1 MPWKECHVM
10 DERLRFVAR
19 LLEGEKMAP
28 LCAEFGISRKT
39 GYKIF
44 TRYKDCGLGAFSDRS
59 RRPHRQANR
68 LPPQLEAVIVRLKR
82 EYPGWGAPKIREK
95 LRRESTALHLPS
107 ISTVHAVLD
116 RHGLVQRRRRR
127 RHRAT
132 GTELSRPSE
141 PNALW
146 CADYKGEFMLGN
158 RRYCYPL
165 TITDFASRYLLTCE
179 ALSTTQEKFAFTV
192 FERTFKEFG
201 LPRGIRT
208 DNGVPFASAHALYGL
223 SKLAVWW
230 LRLGIAIER
239 IKPGH
244 PQQNGRH
251 ERMHLTLKKEATKPA
266 AANVLQQQ
274 ARFDVFVDQYN
285 QERPHQALAMKVP
298 ADLYSRSPR
307 VYRGLEDLTYPF
319 HDQTVTVTGCGRICF
334 KGRKVN
340 LSHVFAGQT
349 VGVTQVGERIWL
361 VTFMHYD
368 LGYFDDETCRL
379 EPIENPFG
387 PQTVT
392 YVSGIIC
399 HPGTRNRPL

>member
-1 MPWKECHVM
+1 M

-44 TRYKDCGLGAFSDRS
+44 DRYKDCGIGAFSDRT

-68 LPPQLEAVIVRLKR
+68 LPPQLEATIVRLKR

-95 LRRESTALHLPS
+95 LRRQASAAQLPA

-116 RHGLVQRRRRR
+116 RHHLVKRRRRR
-127 RHRAT
+127 RPGPT
-132 GTELSRPSE
+132 GTALSCPTV

-179 ALSTTQEKFAFTV
+179 ALATTQEKFAFTV

-201 LPRGIRT
+201 LPEVIRT

-223 SKLAVWW
+223 SKLSVWW
-230 LRLGIAIER
+230 LRLGIQIER

-274 ARFDVFVDQYN
+274 ARFDAFVTQYN

-307 VYRGLEDLTYPF
+307 LYRGLDDLTYPF
-319 HDQTVTVTGCGRICF
+319 HDQTVTVTRCGRICF

-340 LSHVFAGQT
+340 LSHVFAGQN
-349 VGVTQVGERIWL
+349 VGVTQVGDRIWL
-361 VTFMHYD
+361 VTFMQYD

-379 EPIENPFG
+379 EPIANPFG
-387 PQTVT
+387 PKVLPM
-392 YVSGIIC
+392 S
-399 HPGTRNRPL
+399 PE